1 MDRPR
6 WSPDA
11 KHNTSHE
18 IKITRPG
25 PRMGP
30 SPVLV
35 AVVAAQVVVGVV
47 AGVVADWTAMAGV
60 VVELAVAAEQTA
72 AVADSWRDLTA
83 KAAESEVAARG
94 WPDARV
100 ASVHMQL
107 GTTSSGTV
115 IDSVA
120 PAFGAERLRYCYSGR
135 S

>member
-1 MDRPR
+1 
-6 WSPDA
+6 
-11 KHNTSHE
+11 
-18 IKITRPG
+18 
-25 PRMGP
+25 MGP
-30 SPVLV
+30 FPAV
-35 AVVAAQVVVGVV
+35 AVAAAVVVAVAAAVAVDVVAEVTADRIAMTGTVVGSTVVVEQ
-47 AGVVADWTAMAGV
+47 AGVVSGS
-60 VVELAVAAEQTA
+60 LH
-72 AVADSWRDLTA
+72 DLVGKTI
-83 KAAESEVAARG
+83 ESEVAARG